1 MIRWQ
6 TEKIALCAVF
16 TALAMILSY
25 VESLVPYFF
34 AVPGMKLGLTNLVV
48 VYALYLFGS
57 KEAFVI
63 NMIRIVLVG
72 FIFGNA
78 FSIIYS
84 LAGGILSFISMFLMK
99 KNERFSIIGV
109 SMTGGVF
116 HNVGQILV
124 AILVVKSFSIS
135 WYLPPLMVSGLITGF
150 LIGLISNETLK
161 RTKGLYGVKR

>member
-1 MIRWQ
+1 
-6 TEKIALCAVF
+6 
-16 TALAMILSY
+16 
-25 VESLVPYFF
+25 
-34 AVPGMKLGLTNLVV
+34 
-48 VYALYLFGS
+48 
-57 KEAFVI
+57 
-63 NMIRIVLVG
+63 
-72 FIFGNA
+72 
-78 FSIIYS
+78 
-84 LAGGILSFISMFLMK
+84 MK